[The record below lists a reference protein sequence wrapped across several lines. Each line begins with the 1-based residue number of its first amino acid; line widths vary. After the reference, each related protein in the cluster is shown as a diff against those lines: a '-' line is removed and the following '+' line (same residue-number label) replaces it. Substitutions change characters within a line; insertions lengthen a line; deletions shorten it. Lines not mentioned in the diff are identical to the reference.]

1 MASSKHSMRTKPL
14 WNDQEIVEFMLETDS
29 QLSDLNDSDF
39 KDIMDTTDVLSDEEF
54 SGGESS

>member
-1 MASSKHSMRTKPL
+1 
-14 WNDQEIVEFMLETDS
+14 MLETDS

-39 KDIMDTTDVLSDEEF
+39 KDIMDATDVLSDEEF

>member
-1 MASSKHSMRTKPL
+1 MASSKHRMRTKPL
-14 WNDQEIVEFMLETDS
+14 RNDQEIVEFMLETDS

-39 KDIMDTTDVLSDEEF
+39 KDIMDATDVLSDEEF